1 MSGREGARVGG
12 RAETATMGRGKTVNG
27 KGRLGVGCNLL
38 FWWQGRAR
46 RGLAAEIE
54 TMNVVLDVI
63 LELLPRPFY

>member
-1 MSGREGARVGG
+1 
-12 RAETATMGRGKTVNG
+12 MGRGKTVNG

-38 FWWQGRAR
+38 FLWQGRAR